1 MKETVFELFRFFV
14 RRQGVFKG
22 AEKSAE
28 NKIKKKKM
36 NWKNSICLNLTL
48 AKGLSTLPSFIT
60 LKSSRALC
68 CASAAILKEAR
79 TSSYSHLRFS
89 RSADVNKN
97 GLFPFKSHHAS
108 RFCPFAYSA
117 PVQNP
122 LGFEVREAKR
132 TRGNVIMLASKSR
145 SDVILYK
152 MEKEIIDAG
161 KPMFFNQCFDK
172 GRLKNFV
179 LWFLLNYGESKT
191 VQLVEQLKNVGFQYA
206 SKAGISLGIDDLKI
220 PPKKNDLIYEA
231 EKLTQVAV
239 NKYASGEITGVER
252 FQSLIDIWHRTSEF
266 LKQEVISYFEATD
279 ILNPV
284 YMMAFSGARGNISQ
298 VRQLVGMR
306 GLMADPQGQII
317 DFPIRSNFREGLT
330 LTEYIISSYGARK
343 GIVDTALRTANAG
356 YLTRRL
362 VDVAQHV
369 IISNFDCGTRRGI
382 FLTNMK
388 EGNKTIHS
396 VSQRIVGRILA
407 RDLFKDSD
415 SPNPIQIA
423 SRNDE
428 VTLDLAFEIG
438 KYFSKV
444 FVRSAL
450 TCETSKQIC
459 QLCYGWSLAQGNLVS
474 IGEAVGV
481 VAAQSIGEPG
491 TQLTMRTFHTGGV
504 FSGDVSDQIKAP
516 FDGIVEY
523 EAAIPGTLIRTPEG
537 RIAFLTKVEGYF
549 YVHKP
554 INNKETSHFGKE
566 DIFTNN
572 SVAFS
577 HLWRGV
583 GEDASVSPTANT
595 KQSQKF
601 KESLFSESKKFK
613 IPSLTL
619 LYIKNG
625 QRVYA
630 KDVIAQISSISR
642 KANAAAGLAEEAEL
656 TIKSECEG
664 QFYSK
669 SLVLNEK
676 EIGPSSPSTL
686 TDLEAS
692 QKASLIKKTDVFLKE
707 LPFDNPNDFEEQE
720 DSESI
725 AIDKIYQSWT
735 WGYAWILSG
744 KIYEYKLPSLFFPKL
759 GDFMNSKSYISQIEW
774 KLNPSNGHNVF
785 YDIHKRTPGNIL
797 NKKHYTPLLP
807 SALFAPVQ
815 DAHQEK
821 MGDSFASSTVKNAKK
836 GIGLK
841 SNESF
846 NETLMCKAQS
856 NSTQKRSGTKIEDF
870 CKHVTQCENVSPMQS
885 SQILFFDLTKILYKK
900 YGYAFQLPE
909 KNQFFQKSKKGK
921 SNKQTQSREFKEE
934 ARSAS
939 SQKPKSF
946 ELPLTCTDARSAP
959 MHAPFQNPKG
969 FEVQEAQGS
978 ASDLLFF
985 IKSLTMVNTSNTRT
999 ELPYFLQWFPS
1010 KNQTLTGGY
1019 VLLPLG
1025 ETNPTMDSIISQ
1037 KSHFLHK
1044 FNTSFFSLFGV
1055 SLRSSPS
1062 TPTAGVQKPKVYQKA
1077 KRFFLEAV
1085 QKSSIFVSTKEQ
1097 KQSNGVASSFLTLSK
1112 MSNFNKNFY
1121 TKVTIS
1127 TFTGVT
1133 PAAQAQKRSARIKG
1147 RSEAVKNRR
1156 FLNSASSLNSRQ
1168 KPPVFEPLL
1177 EEEAVKISYGDFM
1190 EENELNTNKNIS
1202 LKLLSTLIKKNQN
1215 KIKTHRLKE
1224 EARSSLLALPCAS
1237 RMGALLAPSVHA
1249 SVHKK
1254 SYIFE
1259 PHQKPSFFELPFN
1272 SPSSLHTLSRF
1283 KKRKP
1288 VLPKARATVS
1298 SYSLEGQGLRSA
1310 LPTES
1315 MQALEMKKTEAL
1327 ESRVL
1332 WVSSTFF
1339 KIKLSSLTNCKTS
1352 LLFNTSKDSPLRFF
1366 FLTQPFEKSH
1376 FFNEQN
1382 ELRFCLPT
1390 LRAAVPLT
1398 SEQDISTQSRSYE
1411 PVHAP
1416 VTKIDDFCSDTKI
1429 GRSDFCQHKNS
1440 KGFEVQEAQ
1449 VQEEVQET
1457 KNQNLELS
1465 QGVQKPSVYQ
1475 KAKRFF
1481 FKTQR
1486 VLKEAV
1492 QKSSIFVSTKKNEV
1506 ASSFE
1511 ETQSSIKKLNFV
1523 FFNKKM
1529 PMFLQTNRQGNIRR
1543 EFKKRSCQKPS
1554 VFETLPC
1561 ASCTPEGTGACMA
1574 GSAYQKYNFDSLSW
1588 GSANKHIQNPL
1599 ETEGALLK
1607 LKVSN
1612 FLTSFLPSALPTP
1625 SSSHRRSDF
1634 FSTSS
1639 ASALEAKRFIDTP
1652 MSFEPSPKAQQALGN
1667 NKTICIKG
1675 TKRINDKKRKLSFF
1689 KQFEFANLTTY
1700 CRFVNTSLSS
1710 FEGVQKRVQKPSVVF
1725 KKQSFFYQKAKL
1737 FDKNAVFFEEPKVFD
1752 AEVLQ
1757 KPKVF
1762 DKAFQKP
1769 KVFDSFASALE
1780 TREPIKAKTR
1790 IYFGTFST
1798 FTTLIDNSFND
1809 STITA
1814 LQRQKRSATLEA
1826 QRSLFFN
1833 SFVYSQE
1840 SNFFVSNYV
1849 EKEYK
1854 RFNKI
1859 QNKEN
1864 FYSFM
1869 NQRATHQKP
1878 KVFGRSELPFQLT
1891 PCLQIHY
1898 IRDNTNR
1905 YIKANLL
1912 NTLPTSIEKGATP
1925 LFFGQN
1931 RSEEDASPQRWT
1943 IKARS
1948 ISNKKEL
1955 RRVAER
1961 EKRAVVKAEAKAQI
1975 SKSLVFPPSAYGA
1988 LKKGWVVI
1996 PASSKLEL
2004 WKLHKKTINPGHVL
2018 MDKMIFNTPLLTEC
2032 FLFRDI
2038 FNIEKIS
2045 LPKSFSFGS
2054 PTLLAEKRDVNGLY
2068 WVKNNKSRYFMP
2080 SPQPVQKPSV
2090 FDELLRSAH
2099 GCTDARSAPMHAPV
2113 PSGVQEALQKSEIFV
2128 RSARSASARSAVL
2141 DGQKRVKAQIESN
2154 SLIKNNVKI
2163 GLFIQPVEEY
2173 KKMSN
2178 FEFKNYVYESNSNT
2192 LKNSCKNI
2200 ESLQKSKIFV
2210 PVEKLNIT
2218 RFASPLM
2225 RGFCND
2231 CFASRPPFGAH
2242 ARGRSATKIE
2252 DFCKTRNSNMSKKR
2266 SMLKAIKNPG
2276 IYWLSAKLRAK
2287 AIQSRVNQ
2295 SFDSLLNWQKYKY
2308 NLYNKQNRTLQP
2320 LAKFTQK
2327 DFSVFSVA
2335 LWTERTKVLFEKYLS
2350 SLRNFKGRSE
2360 AVSASFGTSSP
2371 KAQKSQAKKV
2381 KEKAVPNT
2389 TKKSSM
2395 RGSLLQNPTDFV
2407 EKRTGLKSNLPVQK
2421 LVQKPTVFGRSE
2433 LLDKPLLPY
2442 VVSRKPLNLSPFL
2455 ISFDN
2460 FSLLLENQR
2469 LSNLSEDITN
2479 QKDSLFKP
2487 VRYQKVSLKQT
2498 FTNPIIRRS
2507 GALQN
2512 SAGPLRFAHG
2522 LALLKGASQK
2532 ALLFE
2537 RYKIED
2543 FVAVHS
2549 ANFDKNKKT
2558 AYIFDKV
2565 KNVALAPLRKAL
2577 QKPPGLKSKGV
2588 QSSQKNLHPV
2598 FGKGKEALNFA
2609 KNANRKEPSTKIN
2622 PNNPNKGYFNLS
2634 LSYQTYMVSY
2644 PPISKFDSLLDPSLN
2659 QNLNSILSFYLNKLS
2674 LQKPKVVK
2682 GRSNGV
2688 FFEDKAKLIKKT
2700 DVYQKALLFDLKELP
2715 LKRRS
2720 ATKLGR
2726 SELPLKE
2733 ETNRFYFNRNNL
2745 IQNVFESPC
2754 FSYNLAY
2761 PIDKFTLYKKAQISG
2776 ADGKM
2781 QNTQFFY
2788 SFPNNSLSGSRE
2800 EIQSNKPFA
2809 QTNYASPFIGEV
2821 VYTNKNLLNL
2831 PLRLKNRS
2839 CQKPMVVFKKQSF
2852 LTKNGVF
2859 FEESRTAGVS
2869 LGRSENTLDSLSSE
2883 KVPPL
2888 SYSCMFLTQ
2897 KDLISFY
2904 LPSNNLKQSLNIN
2917 YGQNYQINDI
2927 LVKFLNMTE
2936 NTDSE
2941 NIIKQ
2946 LESFVSITSKD
2957 KTVVNTFTKMLSKRK
2972 DNFLIKIDKLEAG
2985 LPLFAAS
2992 SFSKTQSINKEI
3004 KNLDNKKRFATK
3016 IDDFCTSHM
3025 SLLGDFIMYGDPI
3038 NNNKNAFDKGE
3049 DLREASGESLAA
3061 ICANGQIIHY
3071 NNKKITLRRGQPIF
3085 ISPKSI
3091 LHKNDGEFI
3100 DPKTPVITLSY
3111 QKLKTGDIIQ
3121 GIPKVEQFLEA
3132 RTTKRGRLFRDSL
3145 PSLLKALFNRYQSKL
3160 PFELA
3165 VRQSFYKI
3173 QQIIVDGVQRVYK
3186 SQGVTIAD
3194 KHLEVIVK
3202 QMTSKVRIID
3212 GAQTGFFPGEIVDL
3226 NFVEKINKF
3235 LIKKITYEPLVLGI
3249 TRASLEVDSF
3259 LSASSFQQTTRILSE
3274 AAIYKKKDFLK
3285 GLKENVILGNL
3296 IPAGTGYLVN
3306 QDDIYSKI

>member
-1 MKETVFELFRFFV
+1 MVPSYSLKGYNKFKEKRT
-14 RRQGVFKG
+14 
-22 AEKSAE
+22 
-28 NKIKKKKM
+28 
-36 NWKNSICLNLTL
+36 CLTL
-48 AKGLSTLPSFIT
+48 
-60 LKSSRALC
+60 
-68 CASAAILKEAR
+68 SAALPFPKEVC
-79 TSSYSHLRFS
+79 LRGN
-89 RSADVNKN
+89 V
-97 GLFPFKSHHAS
+97 
-108 RFCPFAYSA
+108 
-117 PVQNP
+117 
-122 LGFEVREAKR
+122 
-132 TRGNVIMLASKSR
+132 RGNVIMLASKSR

-152 MEKEIIDAG
+152 MEKEVIDAG
-161 KPMFFNQCFDK
+161 NPIFFNQCFDK

-220 PPKKNDLIYEA
+220 PPKKNNLIYEA
-231 EKLTQVAV
+231 EKLTQAAV

-266 LKQEVISYFEATD
+266 LKQEVINNFEATD

-407 RDLFKDSD
+407 RDLLKDSD
-415 SPNPIQIA
+415 SPNPIKIA

-450 TCETSKQIC
+450 TCETPSGKQIC

-516 FDGIVEY
+516 FDGVVEY

-554 INNKETSHFGKE
+554 INNLDSNLFSTLLTSPKEILKTDGV
-566 DIFTNN
+566 FTNN
-572 SVAFS
+572 F
-577 HLWRGV
+577 
-583 GEDASVSPTANT
+583 D
-595 KQSQKF
+595 KKF
-601 KESLFSESKKFK
+601 KESLFSESKQFK

-625 QRVYA
+625 QTVYA
-630 KDVIAQISSISR
+630 KDVIAQISTISR
-642 KANAAAGLAEEAEL
+642 KANASAGLAEEAEL

-676 EIGPSSPSTL
+676 EIGPSLPSTL
-686 TDLEAS
+686 TEAEEE
-692 QKASLIKKTDVFLKE
+692 KTT
-707 LPFDNPNDFEEQE
+707 NIQE

-797 NKKHYTPLLP
+797 NQKHYMSPLP
-807 SALFAPVQ
+807 SALLAPVRSALQ
-815 DAHQEK
+815 KREPAQSAGQSSLPEGCWTPTGFEPSRREGGVQEAHQEK
-821 MGDSFASSTVKNAKK
+821 IGNSLLARFSLPFVRESNATVGTAKNAKK
-836 GIGLK
+836 AIGLG

-856 NSTQKRSGTKIEDF
+856 NSTLATRKVE
-870 CKHVTQCENVSPMQS
+870 CENVSPMQS

-909 KNQFFQKSKKGK
+909 KTQFFQKSKIASLNNPYFTLALPISLPCQSKAVKEGQKESEKGIKESEIVAIAKGK
-921 SNKQTQSREFKEE
+921 SNKQTQK
-934 ARSAS
+934 
-939 SQKPKSF
+939 
-946 ELPLTCTDARSAP
+946 
-959 MHAPFQNPKG
+959 
-969 FEVQEAQGS
+969 
-978 ASDLLFF
+978 DLLFF
-985 IKSLTMVNTSNTRT
+985 IKSLKMLNTSNTRT

-1019 VLLPLG
+1019 VLL
-1025 ETNPTMDSIISQ
+1025 ETNSTMDSMISQ

-1044 FNTSFFSLFGV
+1044 FNTSFFSPVSGLGLSPLPLTSLLQKV
-1055 SLRSSPS
+1055 PQSGTLAACRLQKRTLPSLRTESVAQPAFGKGRLKNTLSPSSP
-1062 TPTAGVQKPKVYQKA
+1062 TAKQA
-1077 KRFFLEAV
+1077 KKL
-1085 QKSSIFVSTKEQ
+1085 
-1097 KQSNGVASSFLTLSK
+1097 
-1112 MSNFNKNFY
+1112 NKNFY
-1121 TKVTIS
+1121 TRVTIS
-1127 TFTGVT
+1127 TFTEV
-1133 PAAQAQKRSARIKG
+1133 AQKVVKMLPALPVGSVAREGKLKDLG
-1147 RSEAVKNRR
+1147 GM
-1156 FLNSASSLNSRQ
+1156 
-1168 KPPVFEPLL
+1168 PPTTE
-1177 EEEAVKISYGDFM
+1177 G
-1190 EENELNTNKNIS
+1190 NENIS
-1202 LKLLSTLIKKNQN
+1202 LKLLSTLIKKNINQIQIN
-1215 KIKTHRLKE
+1215 LS
-1224 EARSSLLALPCAS
+1224 SSL
-1237 RMGALLAPSVHA
+1237 
-1249 SVHKK
+1249 
-1254 SYIFE
+1254 FT
-1259 PHQKPSFFELPFN
+1259 
-1272 SPSSLHTLSRF
+1272 SSTGQTLSRF

-1288 VLPKARATVS
+1288 ALPSLRTGSVAQPAFGKGRVPVT
-1298 SYSLEGQGLRSA
+1298 SYSLEGQGI
-1310 LPTES
+1310 EV
-1315 MQALEMKKTEAL
+1315 KKTEAL

-1332 WVSSTFF
+1332 WVSSSFF

-1352 LLFNTSKDSPLRFF
+1352 LLFNTSKDSPLLY
-1366 FLTQPFEKSH
+1366 LTQPFEKLN
-1376 FFNEQN
+1376 FTNEQKG
-1382 ELRFCLPT
+1382 LLTPT
-1390 LRAAVPLT
+1390 LRAATSLT
-1398 SEQDISTQSRSYE
+1398 SEQEILTQ
-1411 PVHAP
+1411 
-1416 VTKIDDFCSDTKI
+1416 KD
-1429 GRSDFCQHKNS
+1429 
-1440 KGFEVQEAQ
+1440 
-1449 VQEEVQET
+1449 EEVQEI
-1457 KNQNLELS
+1457 KNTNLEL
-1465 QGVQKPSVYQ
+1465 PSP
-1475 KAKRFF
+1475 RFF
-1481 FKTQR
+1481 AYGEPCPVRFS
-1486 VLKEAV
+1486 LG
-1492 QKSSIFVSTKKNEV
+1492 KSKSEGGKGK
-1506 ASSFE
+1506 
-1511 ETQSSIKKLNFV
+1511 QSSIKKLNFL
-1523 FFNKKM
+1523 FFNKKI
-1529 PMFLQTNRQGNIRR
+1529 PMFLQTNRQGNIKG
-1543 EFKKRSCQKPS
+1543 F
-1554 VFETLPC
+1554 
-1561 ASCTPEGTGACMA
+1561 
-1574 GSAYQKYNFDSLSW
+1574 QKYNFDSLPW
-1588 GSANKHIQNPL
+1588 GPANKHIQNPL

-1612 FLTSFLPSALPTP
+1612 FLTSGSFARSAAEGSPAKAFFPPSLSEGGNSTLSTP
-1625 SSSHRRSDF
+1625 SSLHISNSSRFVQSSRRLKSQGLC
-1634 FSTSS
+1634 T
-1639 ASALEAKRFIDTP
+1639 E
-1652 MSFEPSPKAQQALGN
+1652 
-1667 NKTICIKG
+1667 G
-1675 TKRINDKKRKLSFF
+1675 TKRINDKKRKLSCF

-1700 CRFVNTSLSS
+1700 CRFANTSLSS
-1710 FEGVQKRVQKPSVVF
+1710 LPLLTSLKFEKVLPKSETSKLEVKPQKHIKLPSVC
-1725 KKQSFFYQKAKL
+1725 
-1737 FDKNAVFFEEPKVFD
+1737 
-1752 AEVLQ
+1752 
-1757 KPKVF
+1757 
-1762 DKAFQKP
+1762 
-1769 KVFDSFASALE
+1769 ASSS
-1780 TREPIKAKTR
+1780 IKAKTR

-1798 FTTLIDNSFND
+1798 FTTLIDNSFNNSAISSLRNSPFGKRD
-1809 STITA
+1809 SSKQLLCSPPSLRFSEGRKTMKQEKEIE
-1814 LQRQKRSATLEA
+1814 RN
-1826 QRSLFFN
+1826 RSLFFN
-1833 SFVYSQE
+1833 YFVYTKE
-1840 SNFFVSNYV
+1840 SNFFVSNYS

-1859 QNKEN
+1859 QNKAN

-1869 NQRATHQKP
+1869 NQR
-1878 KVFGRSELPFQLT
+1878 LFQLT

-1898 IRDNTNR
+1898 IKDNTNR
-1905 YIKANLL
+1905 YIKANLF
-1912 NTLPTSIEKGATP
+1912 NALPTSIEKSKTIEALTP
-1925 LFFGQN
+1925 
-1931 RSEEDASPQRWT
+1931 AVH
-1943 IKARS
+1943 S
-1948 ISNKKEL
+1948 IHKKTEL
-1955 RRVAER
+1955 RRV
-1961 EKRAVVKAEAKAQI
+1961 KFVKKKASCFALPSPTEMEQAKKGI
-1975 SKSLVFPPSAYGA
+1975 SQSLVFSPSAYGA

-1996 PASSKLEL
+1996 PASSNISEL
-2004 WKLHKKTINPGHVL
+2004 WKLHKKRINPGQVL
-2018 MDKMIFNTPLLTEC
+2018 MDKMIFNMPILTEC
-2032 FLFRDI
+2032 FLFNDI
-2038 FNIEKIS
+2038 FNVENIS

-2054 PTLLAEKRDVNGLY
+2054 CTSFPPSLRAGQGEVRFFQIKSELCGVASTSTALVTNTKVQHLAQSAEDVNDLLAPR
-2068 WVKNNKSRYFMP
+2068 WVKNNKSRYFMSSP
-2080 SPQPVQKPSV
+2080 SYSHTSLSLTP
-2090 FDELLRSAH
+2090 H
-2099 GCTDARSAPMHAPV
+2099 SAPTYALL
-2113 PSGVQEALQKSEIFV
+2113 PSGATERGGQSFEPILKGGVQAQEQGKE
-2128 RSARSASARSAVL
+2128 
-2141 DGQKRVKAQIESN
+2141 DGGVFESVKAQIESN

-2178 FEFKNYVYESNSNT
+2178 SEFKNYVYESNSNT
-2192 LKNSCKNI
+2192 LNNLCKNI
-2200 ESLQKSKIFV
+2200 ESFENSKIA
-2210 PVEKLNIT
+2210 
-2218 RFASPLM
+2218 RF
-2225 RGFCND
+2225 G
-2231 CFASRPPFGAH
+2231 CFASLSKTKFLNTVGVQNPSLRSVQPKGRKVFEKVACASPCS
-2242 ARGRSATKIE
+2242 ARSEGGSR
-2252 DFCKTRNSNMSKKR
+2252 DSNMSKKR
-2266 SMLKAIKNPG
+2266 SMLKAIKKKS
-2276 IYWLSAKLRAK
+2276 ISSLSAKLRAK

-2335 LWTERTKVLFEKYLS
+2335 LWTERTKVLFEKNLS
-2350 SLRNFKGRSE
+2350 SLKNFNKASVGGTPPTSLLPKVPGTF
-2360 AVSASFGTSSP
+2360 AFALLPSAALRAKLQKRTSFATSSP
-2371 KAQKSQAKKV
+2371 KAKKLQAKKGKKV
-2381 KEKAVPNT
+2381 TNT
-2389 TKKSSM
+2389 TKKPGMQS
-2395 RGSLLQNPTDFV
+2395 
-2407 EKRTGLKSNLPVQK
+2407 GLKSNLPKEGLNPKK
-2421 LVQKPTVFGRSE
+2421 LSQN
-2433 LLDKPLLPY
+2433 PLY
-2442 VVSRKPLNLSPFL
+2442 IVSRKPLNLSPFL
-2455 ISFDN
+2455 ISFEN
-2460 FSLLLENQR
+2460 LSYENQR
-2469 LSNLSEDITN
+2469 TQRVSSLSEEIKN
-2479 QKDSLFKP
+2479 KKASLYVAKPLPPCKAGLLKP
-2487 VRYQKVSLKQT
+2487 VHYQKVSFSSGKQT
-2498 FTNPIIRRS
+2498 FTNPII
-2507 GALQN
+2507 
-2512 SAGPLRFAHG
+2512 
-2522 LALLKGASQK
+2522 KGSK
-2532 ALLFE
+2532 TVTSSLFL
-2537 RYKIED
+2537 
-2543 FVAVHS
+2543 
-2549 ANFDKNKKT
+2549 NNKKT
-2558 AYIFDKV
+2558 AV
-2565 KNVALAPLRKAL
+2565 LAAHRQVELPEEI
-2577 QKPPGLKSKGV
+2577 QVVGGVPPTGFESAVSPTAKKGV
-2588 QSSQKNLHPV
+2588 QSSQKNTNL
-2598 FGKGKEALNFA
+2598 KGPS
-2609 KNANRKEPSTKIN
+2609 RKTN
-2622 PNNPNKGYFNLS
+2622 TNNPNKGYFNLS

-2644 PPISKFDSLLDPSLN
+2644 PPLSKFDSLLDPSLN
-2659 QNLNSILSFYLNKLS
+2659 QNLNLILSFYLNKTVFGACSSFNITNEVGERNVTPSELRGNQAALLNSKKDSNGLRSGALLTSPAVFEACPS
-2674 LQKPKVVK
+2674 LPRSSIFARSAPARSAGQSSLPEGCWTLRKSEQGREGGETQQTSKSSQHAVLALRAPSVK
-2682 GRSNGV
+2682 GTMVANSVYLN
-2688 FFEDKAKLIKKT
+2688 IK
-2700 DVYQKALLFDLKELP
+2700 
-2715 LKRRS
+2715 
-2720 ATKLGR
+2720 
-2726 SELPLKE
+2726 
-2733 ETNRFYFNRNNL
+2733 NL

-2754 FSYNLAY
+2754 FSYNLTY
-2761 PIDKFTLYKKAQISG
+2761 PIDKFTLYKKAKMSG
-2776 ADGKM
+2776 LRSSLFQRKSEQDGKM

-2788 SFPNNSLSGSRE
+2788 SFPNNSLSGNRE

-2821 VYTNKNLLNL
+2821 VYTNKNLLNFPSITEGFKKENSL
-2831 PLRLKNRS
+2831 LTKIDDFCSRRRLLTPFFAFPKEKRIAQPKGVQTVPVQEARKNRAQLES
-2839 CQKPMVVFKKQSF
+2839 PLEKQRNRSFYEKSTTLNKQKPLAIKKSFAVHFCQSKSEVGDVPP
-2852 LTKNGVF
+2852 TVS
-2859 FEESRTAGVS
+2859 FE
-2869 LGRSENTLDSLSSE
+2869 ENTLDSLSSE
-2883 KVPPL
+2883 KVPAPPL

-2904 LPSNNLKQSLNIN
+2904 LPSNNFKQSVNIN
-2917 YGQNYQINDI
+2917 YGKNYQINDI

-2946 LESFVSITSKD
+2946 LESFVRITSPYPSRRERSEGEED
-2957 KTVVNTFTKMLSKRK
+2957 KTIVNEFTKMLSKRK
-2972 DNFLIKIDKLEAG
+2972 DNFEIKIDKLEAG
-2985 LPLFAAS
+2985 LPLFSAS
-2992 SFSKTQSINKEI
+2992 SFSKTQSIDKEI
-3004 KNLDNKKRFATK
+3004 KNRDNKTLN
-3016 IDDFCTSHM
+3016 M

-3038 NNNKNAFDKGE
+3038 NNTKSAFAKGE

-3160 PFELA
+3160 PLELA

-3296 IPAGTGYLVN
+3296 MPAGTGYLVN